1 MPSSLEDKNSH
12 NIIKINREWCKG
24 CGICVYFC
32 PKQVLQLDEKY
43 KAVAVYP
50 EKCIQCAMCERRC
63 PDLAIE
69 LLDSRA
75 EEEQPKEVVDG

>member
-1 MPSSLEDKNSH
+1 MPSSLEDKNIYKSVQV
-12 NIIKINREWCKG
+12 NRQWCKG
-24 CGICVYFC
+24 CAICVYFC